1 MRYAV
6 FLLLLINVRQTLAED
21 NVALDGLVTLLQQV
35 DDPTFQLDLLKGM
48 HDALRGRRDVTM
60 PKMWSET
67 YARLSQSTN
76 TELREKSLLIALIF
90 HDPQSI
96 ESLKH
101 IAGDEKLPV
110 EQRQRAI
117 QSLVE
122 SGSSGLAPFLQELT
136 TDTAIRGAAMRAL
149 AAFSDAKTPV
159 LLLSLYPT
167 LNDAEKQDALHTLS
181 SRPGYARALLAAIR
195 ESKVAARDVHSF
207 TARQIDA
214 FGDEEL
220 SRQLYE
226 AWGEVRQ
233 TSADA
238 QRLIAEYQ
246 QKLTPQVLA
255 KANLANGRVLF
266 NRTCAKCHTLYG
278 EGGKIGPDIT
288 GGNRHN
294 LYYILENIL
303 DPSASVAKQYQ
314 MTKIALEDGRILSGL
329 VQTQPN
335 GTIAIQTP
343 TEQVIVPAAE
353 ILEQAISDKSMMPDG
368 QLTTMTAEEVRDL
381 IGYLQTR

>member
-67 YARLSQSTN
+67 YARLSQSPN
-76 TELREKSLLIALIF
+76 TEVREKSLLIALIF
-90 HDPQSI
+90 HDPQAI

-159 LLLSLYPT
+159 L
-167 LNDAEKQDALHTLS
+167 
-181 SRPGYARALLAAIR
+181 
-195 ESKVAARDVHSF
+195 
-207 TARQIDA
+207 
-214 FGDEEL
+214 
-220 SRQLYE
+220 
-226 AWGEVRQ
+226 
-233 TSADA
+233 
-238 QRLIAEYQ
+238 
-246 QKLTPQVLA
+246 
-255 KANLANGRVLF
+255 
-266 NRTCAKCHTLYG
+266 
-278 EGGKIGPDIT
+278 
-288 GGNRHN
+288 
-294 LYYILENIL
+294 IL
-303 DPSASVAKQYQ
+303 
-314 MTKIALEDGRILSGL
+314 
-329 VQTQPN
+329 
-335 GTIAIQTP
+335 
-343 TEQVIVPAAE
+343 
-353 ILEQAISDKSMMPDG
+353 
-368 QLTTMTAEEVRDL
+368 
-381 IGYLQTR
+381 